1 MDCHFTQPA
10 RSAISQLKGRG
21 QAGRHFPPGC
31 SRRSIGAALLLPVL
45 ICFGLTSCTPN
56 LLQMRQQNAAMVL
69 SMYRAKPLAAA
80 NNGQTRLAPQDCVRL
95 ALANSLDLQAAFWDE
110 KVKSNAAKGSM
121 VRMLPRVES
130 NFELSQRDR
139 PSFSRSDVINEE
151 GLYEVSGPGPG
162 TGVTNFSTGRE
173 HTQRTWNTQIKWSP
187 MDSCMARYLA
197 TARSNEALH
206 SRYQRVRVA
215 QQLVGA
221 TTAAFF
227 RLLALNQA
235 LPKVQALESNRAAIV
250 RDLASLAEKAL
261 VENQELITARSLL
274 AEAKSQLSEIYIS
287 IQKQRELLAAAMNVF
302 PDSDFTLAGGLTPL
316 PQMNLDSNKLESI
329 ALVNRPE
336 AYQADLKLESTS
348 ADYKRLIVKLFP
360 RVDGY
365 IGYFRDENKFLLNK
379 NWIDG
384 GMRITWDLMDFTATL
399 LDKEAAKDTVF
410 KSDRERALISMGILT
425 QVKLKTLEA
434 VRAVDRVKKTTDL
447 RNQAAEALRIAKEQE
462 RARDRGA
469 PSSVMRIARQRAL
482 CIVLQSEA
490 DRLLALGEVH
500 AALADLNAAV
510 GTNYSVA
517 EAHPPATPTTLAGTV
532 MRPVSALHGVMH
544 RMRGLFGY

>member
-1 MDCHFTQPA
+1 MDCYVARVA
-10 RSAISQLKGRG
+10 RSAISQHRKRG
-21 QAGRHFPPGC
+21 QAGHVRPPGG
-31 SRRSIGAALLLPVL
+31 SRRWIGAALLLPLVVCL
-45 ICFGLTSCTPN
+45 GLASCTPN
-56 LLQMRQQNAAMVL
+56 LLQMRQENAATVL
-69 SMYRAKPLAAA
+69 SMYRARPLAAA
-80 NNGQTRLAPQDCVRL
+80 NHGQTRLAPQDCVRL
-95 ALANSLDLQAAFWDE
+95 ALTNSLDLQAAFWDE
-110 KVKSNAAKGSM
+110 QIKSNAAKGSM

-139 PSFSRSDVINEE
+139 PSFSRSDVIDQE
-151 GLYEVSGPGPG
+151 GLYEILGPGPG
-162 TGVTNFSTGRE
+162 TGVTNWSTGRE

-187 MDSCMARYLA
+187 MDACMARYLS

-206 SRYQRVRVA
+206 ARYQRVRVA

-235 LPKVQALESNRAAIV
+235 LPKVQALEANRAAIV
-250 RDLASLAEKAL
+250 KDLASLAEKAL

-274 AEAKSQLSEIYIS
+274 AEAKSQLSETYVN
-287 IQKQRELLAAAMNVF
+287 IQRQRELLAAAMNVF
-302 PDSDFTLAGGLTPL
+302 PDSDFTLVGSLTPL
-316 PQMNLDSNKLESI
+316 PQMNLDSNKLESM

-336 AYQADLKLESTS
+336 AYQADLKLASSS

-365 IGYFRDENKFLLNK
+365 IGYFRDENKFLMNK

-447 RNQAAEALRIAKEQE
+447 KNQAAEALRIAKEQE

-482 CIVLQSEA
+482 CTVLQSEA
-490 DRLLALGEVH
+490 DRIMALGEVH
-500 AALADLNAAV
+500 AALADLNATA
-510 GTNYSVA
+510 GANYSVS

-544 RMRGLFGY
+544 RMRGFFDH